1 MSERNERLLEPHELA
16 EQGPPEAVRLPL
28 DLIDAN
34 PRNPRTTL
42 PEVDLLAENIRGFS
56 SPKHSGL
63 MQPVIVRRMGE
74 RYELL
79 GGHRRL
85 AAFKLLRDVR
95 DPLNPEWRTIPAV
108 VWTSDDDE
116 SLVALISAQ
125 VHHQDWKP
133 REEAAALELLW
144 VSGRNQRQIG
154 EALSRTETWANK
166 RLRIYSD
173 SILSGY
179 VQSGKMTRAVAEE
192 FLVVRDAET
201 KRDLAERA
209 AAEQWGHAHARSQ
222 VRALRLDKQLR
233 EVARR
238 AHELLE
244 LLSVIQVDQL
254 PHDALLE
261 LNSLRRR
268 IQTLATGAKAVIP
281 TIEQAQ
287 QAAGIKT
294 QDRPETRGRPRR
306 AGYKPR
312 L

>member
-1 MSERNERLLEPHELA
+1 MSERNERLLDAGELA
-16 EQGPPEAVRLPL
+16 EQGPAEAVRLPL

-34 PRNPRTTL
+34 PRNPRTAL
-42 PEVDLLAENIRGFS
+42 PEVDLLADNLMAF
-56 SPKHSGL
+56 GL
-63 MQPVIVRRMGE
+63 LQPIIVRRAGD

-85 AAFKLLRDVR
+85 AAFQMLRDIR
-95 DPLNPEWRTIPAV
+95 DPLNVAWRTIPAV
-108 VWTSDDDE
+108 VTTADDDRAY
-116 SLVALISAQ
+116 LMLISAQ

-133 REEAAALELLW
+133 KEEAAALERLW
-144 VSGRNQRQIG
+144 AGGRNLRQIG
-154 EALSRTETWANK
+154 EVLTRTESWASK
-166 RLRIYSD
+166 RMRIYSD
-173 SILSGY
+173 SILSGF
-179 VQSGKMTRAVAEE
+179 VQSGKLTRTVAEE
-192 FLVVRDAET
+192 FLIVGDAEA

-268 IQTLATGAKAVIP
+268 IQTLATGAKAIIP

-287 QAAGIKT
+287 QAAGVKS